1 MTDTPAKIDL
11 PAWDARYAA
20 LKQAGLREPNYG
32 GPLSRHLVCR
42 QDLRLAHLEFDNSPA
57 ALRLWNF
64 LLTEED
70 RLRQHRAQG
79 RRLVGTMKDLGTV
92 PVMAYSLPNLIAFY
106 PDGAWWTPCLMEY
119 SDHLLETANR
129 LGIDDSFCP
138 VRAMLGAFTTQAHFP
153 LPDLL
158 ICSVGAVCDDF
169 SAIAQRLES
178 LGHPILWWEIPRRRL
193 PDAGEPAVQL
203 PGGLRAPQSQV
214 NWVHAEFERIR
225 GALAALAGQPLS
237 DDLLAE
243 GIHWANRIRRQL
255 DRLRQAVFT
264 AERAP
269 LPALEML
276 IAEMLAIHYCS
287 DRAET
292 LTVLEELTT
301 EAEARAARRTGVLAP
316 EAVRL
321 FWVNPVADLRV
332 MNLLEDCGGRI
343 AGTDYLFS
351 HALADIPEDRP
362 PLEALAQVALAD
374 PMTGSTQDRA
384 AQILSDLRRFQ
395 AEAVVVSRIPGASH
409 CAREGEIIRDRVRDT
424 LGLPTLEIEVPPLAD
439 ALRPALRSRLQ
450 ALLETAIARRQP

>member
-20 LKQAGLREPNYG
+20 LKQAGLREPDYG
-32 GPLSRHLVCR
+32 GSLSRHLVCR

-119 SDHLLETANR
+119 SDHLLE
-129 LGIDDSFCP
+129 
-138 VRAMLGAFTTQAHFP
+138 
-153 LPDLL
+153 
-158 ICSVGAVCDDF
+158 
-169 SAIAQRLES
+169 
-178 LGHPILWWEIPRRRL
+178 
-193 PDAGEPAVQL
+193 
-203 PGGLRAPQSQV
+203 
-214 NWVHAEFERIR
+214 
-225 GALAALAGQPLS
+225 
-237 DDLLAE
+237 
-243 GIHWANRIRRQL
+243 
-255 DRLRQAVFT
+255 
-264 AERAP
+264 
-269 LPALEML
+269 
-276 IAEMLAIHYCS
+276 
-287 DRAET
+287 
-292 LTVLEELTT
+292 
-301 EAEARAARRTGVLAP
+301 
-316 EAVRL
+316 
-321 FWVNPVADLRV
+321 
-332 MNLLEDCGGRI
+332 DCGGRI

-384 AQILSDLRRFQ
+384 AQIVSDLRRFQ

-450 ALLETAIARRQP
+450 ALVETAIARRQP